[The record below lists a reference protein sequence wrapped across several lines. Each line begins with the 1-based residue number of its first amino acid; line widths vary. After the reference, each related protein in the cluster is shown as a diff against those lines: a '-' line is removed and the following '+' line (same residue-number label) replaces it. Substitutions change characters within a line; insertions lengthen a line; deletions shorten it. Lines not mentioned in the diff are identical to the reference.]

1 MLATILSVLLS
12 FASANGTTTTACIN
26 SSETHSGTHLQRTWL
41 ESSGI
46 CMVSLSPTDAYKDL
60 VYRDYSF
67 LNDGTVMIF
76 NNYGPNGEFG
86 VRDFIFFPRSQS
98 NVRFQWNDN
107 LDELYITHVTG
118 DVFTFD
124 ARTASLKSFS
134 GGDVKVAK
142 KVSKSNNGGV
152 EFSGYKNLL
161 MDVGFTL
168 NQDPSENVSAMSRIT
183 SASGTCSL
191 KNTNIFQYKS
201 DGDIVFKYRT
211 DKDFYAYLK
220 NVCPKILP

>member
-1 MLATILSVLLS
+1 MLTTILSVLLS
-12 FASANGTTTTACIN
+12 FSSANAAAPTACTN
-26 SSETHSGTHLQRTWL
+26 SSETRSGTNLQRTWI

-60 VYRDYSF
+60 IYRDYSF

-76 NNYGPNGEFG
+76 NNYGLSGSFG
-86 VRDFIFFPRSQS
+86 VRDFIFFPRTQPY
-98 NVRFQWNDN
+98 VRYQWNDN
-107 LDELYITHVTG
+107 LDELYIFHVTG

-124 ARTASLKSFS
+124 ARTTTLKSFS
-134 GGDVKVAK
+134 GGNVKVAN
-142 KVSKSNNGGV
+142 KVSKDNNGGI
-152 EFSGYKNLL
+152 EFLDYKSLL

-168 NQDPSENVSAMSRIT
+168 NQDPSENGGAMSMIKNT
-183 SASGTCSL
+183 SGTCSV
-191 KNTNIFQYKS
+191 KNINLFQYKS

-220 NVCPKILP
+220 NACPKIQP